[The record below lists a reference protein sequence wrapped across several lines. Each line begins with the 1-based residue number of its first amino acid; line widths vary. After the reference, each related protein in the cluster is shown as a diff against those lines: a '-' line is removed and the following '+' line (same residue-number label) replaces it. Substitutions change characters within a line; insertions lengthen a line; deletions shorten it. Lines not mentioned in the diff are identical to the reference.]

1 MKTMSQLPQ
10 TFYMYSNINL
20 PIILQTQQSKNKL
33 ILSMEIHV
41 LFDFHWYSYYL
52 YFTIEMMIVLNSLLY
67 TWKKETW
74 NACSIHTETKVMI
87 VKYN

>member
-20 PIILQTQQSKNKL
+20 PIILQTEQSKNKL

-52 YFTIEMMIVLNSLLY
+52 YFTIEMMIVLNSCIIG
-67 TWKKETW
+67 KKKHEMHVQFIKTQKSW
-74 NACSIHTETKVMI
+74 
-87 VKYN
+87 